1 MDGDAAPK
9 EIREGSGAETRERIL
24 VEASRLFAVQG
35 YHGTTT
41 REIAAEVGI
50 SQPSLFFHF
59 PTKKAIVEE
68 LCRLDLVP
76 AVSRIERLIAGA
88 GSAAAK
94 LYALVAGEVACILAS
109 PYDLR
114 AHLAYEVLNDPDLAT
129 YRDLAQRFDDA
140 TRDVVRDGCDA
151 GEFIE
156 VDPAIAQQ
164 LVVAVLLRAPVTD
177 RHIRPN
183 LKDAEAQM
191 SAALVLRSLLA
202 DPGRLDEVAEEAGP
216 LVVAYCAV

>member
-1 MDGDAAPK
+1 MVSVGTPK
-9 EIREGSGAETRERIL
+9 EGSGAETRERIL

-68 LCRLDLVP
+68 LCRLDLIP
-76 AVSRIERLIAGA
+76 AVSRIEGLLAGG
-88 GSAAAK
+88 GSPAAK
-94 LYALVAGEVACILAS
+94 LFAMIAGEVACILAS

-114 AHLAYEVLNDPDLAT
+114 AHLAYEVLNDPDLGT
-129 YRDLAQRFDDA
+129 YRDLAHRFDEA
-140 TRDVVRDGCDA
+140 TRDVIRAGCDT

-164 LVVAVLLRAPVTD
+164 LVIAVLLRAPVTD
-177 RHIRPN
+177 RHVQPN
-183 LKDAEAQM
+183 LKDLEPQM
-191 SAALVLRSLLA
+191 SAALVLRSLLT
-202 DPGRLDEVAEEAGP
+202 DPGRLDDVAAEAAP
-216 LVVAYCAV
+216 LTRRYCAA

>member
-1 MDGDAAPK
+1 MAGDAAPK
-9 EIREGSGAETRERIL
+9 EQGSGAETRERIL

-41 REIAAEVGI
+41 RQIAGAVGI

-68 LCRLDLVP
+68 LARLDLIP
-76 AVSRIERLIAGA
+76 AVSRMERLLGGG
-88 GSAAAK
+88 GSSAAK
-94 LYALVAGEVACILAS
+94 LYAMVAGEVACILAS

-129 YRDLAQRFDDA
+129 YRDLAQRFDDDA
-140 TRDVVRDGCDA
+140 RRLIRAGRDT

-164 LVVAVLLRAPVTD
+164 LVIAVLLRAPVTD
-177 RHIRPN
+177 RHVQPS
-183 LKDAEAQM
+183 LKDVEPQM
-191 SAALVLRSLLA
+191 SAALVLRALLA
-202 DPGRLDEVAEEAGP
+202 DPGRLDEVAAEAGP
-216 LVVAYCAV
+216 LTARYCSD